1 MRRSAISALILILV
15 YPYSAFSQGDS
26 ESGDEQYLEAMAVEH
41 DGDTPV
47 ATALVVPG
55 ATPVEATISV
65 DTPAYAQIN
74 GAPVEGFL
82 ASPADTEE
90 TGAGV
95 ILIHEWWGLNDN
107 VREVA
112 RILARAG
119 YTALAVDLYG
129 GKTGSDADSARS
141 LATEAGSNP
150 EAVLDNLSQAYDFLK
165 TRTGDDGRVATLG
178 WCFGGGWSLRGG
190 MHLGDKLDAVVI
202 YYGKLVNDKH
212 RLSSLRAPVLGIF
225 GGQDRGIP
233 IGSVSVFEAD
243 MSTLGRRAEVHVFP
257 DAGHAFANPS
267 GTRYRKE
274 DAEQAWQIT
283 MRFLDEQLRAEKATE
298 ETGEKIDQERKIFL
312 NRDLN

>member
-15 YPYSAFSQGDS
+15 YPYSAFSQDDS
-26 ESGDEQYLEAMAVEH
+26 ESGDDQYLEAMAVEH

-47 ATALVVPG
+47 ATALVDSG

-65 DTPAYAQIN
+65 DTPAYAHID

-129 GKTGSDADSARS
+129 GKTGPDADSARS
-141 LATEAGSNP
+141 LATEAGNNP
-150 EAVLDNLSQAYDFLK
+150 EAVL
-165 TRTGDDGRVATLG
+165 G
-178 WCFGGGWSLRGG
+178 FGISL
-190 MHLGDKLDAVVI
+190 
-202 YYGKLVNDKH
+202 
-212 RLSSLRAPVLGIF
+212 
-225 GGQDRGIP
+225 
-233 IGSVSVFEAD
+233 
-243 MSTLGRRAEVHVFP
+243 
-257 DAGHAFANPS
+257 
-267 GTRYRKE
+267 
-274 DAEQAWQIT
+274 
-283 MRFLDEQLRAEKATE
+283 
-298 ETGEKIDQERKIFL
+298 
-312 NRDLN
+312 